1 MEKTMDNTYISLIT
15 IMDKNNGIGFGN
27 NLLWKLKDD
36 LSYFKETTTG
46 SVVIMGRKTFE
57 SIGKPLPGRIN
68 IVLSRKDLDIDGVT
82 VVNNVQSAL
91 DLAKGHNKKIFV
103 IGGSEIY
110 KLFLPYANHLHI
122 SEVDDEKEADA
133 FFPEINLTEWKE
145 VSSECV
151 QEGDIKY
158 IRRVFDTYSY

>member
-1 MEKTMDNTYISLIT
+1 MDNTYISLIT

>member
-1 MEKTMDNTYISLIT
+1 MNNTYISLIT

-27 NLLWKLKDD
+27 NLLWELKDD

-57 SIGKPLPGRIN
+57 SIGKPLPRRIN
-68 IVLSRKDLDIDGVT
+68 IVLSRKDLDIDGVI

-151 QEGDIKY
+151 REGNIKY

>member
-1 MEKTMDNTYISLIT
+1 MNNTYISLIT

-68 IVLSRKDLDIDGVT
+68 IVLSRKDLDIDGVI

-145 VSSECV
+145 VFSECV